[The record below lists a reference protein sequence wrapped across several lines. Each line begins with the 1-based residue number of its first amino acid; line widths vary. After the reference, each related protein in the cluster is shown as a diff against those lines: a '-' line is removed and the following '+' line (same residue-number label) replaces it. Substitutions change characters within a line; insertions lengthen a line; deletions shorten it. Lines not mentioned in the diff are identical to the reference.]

1 MAMEKI
7 INSLNDKGYS
17 IEDSLFS
24 LEDVKLMNHFFNSKN
39 KEFLK
44 ATIGNVNQI
53 LNKDIRSDS
62 IYWLE
67 DKDKQELNQMM
78 LFLEQLRLKA
88 NENFYLG
95 LFDFES
101 HFAKYET
108 NTFYKK
114 HLDAF
119 KQNNTRKLTFILYL
133 NENWKEGDG
142 GELKIY
148 HNSENDEDFTIVKP
162 KSGTLVTF
170 FSEQFYHEVLPS
182 NTERRTYTG
191 WFKTRNH

>member
-1 MAMEKI
+1 MIDTI
-7 INSLNDKGYS
+7 IEELDNQGYS
-17 IEDSLFS
+17 IKEQLFN
-24 LEDVKLMNHFFNSKN
+24 LDEVKKLNNFFNSKN

-53 LNKDIRSDS
+53 LNSNIRGDS

-67 DKDKQELNQMM
+67 DNDKKELNTMM
-78 LFLEQLRLKA
+78 LFLEKLRLNV

-95 LFDFES
+95 LFDVES
-101 HFAKYET
+101 HFAKYEK

-133 NENWKEGDG
+133 NENWIEGDG

-148 HNSENDEDFTIVKP
+148 LDNNDEKNSLIVKP
-162 KSGTLVTF
+162 KAGTLVTF

-182 NTERRTYTG
+182 YKERRTYTG
-191 WFKTRNH
+191 WFKTR

>member
-1 MAMEKI
+1 MIDKI
-7 INSLNDKGYS
+7 INKLGEKGYS
-17 IEDSLFS
+17 IDENLFS
-24 LEDVKLMNHFFNSKN
+24 LQDIQMMNRFFNSKN

-53 LNKDIRSDS
+53 LDKNIRSDS
-62 IYWLE
+62 IYWIEEKDKIELHNMVSFLE
-67 DKDKQELNQMM
+67 D
-78 LFLEQLRLKA
+78 LRLKA

-101 HFAKYET
+101 HFAKYEK

-119 KQNNTRKLTFILYL
+119 QKNNARKLTFILYL
-133 NENWKEGDG
+133 NEAWQEGDG

-148 HNSENDEDFTIVKP
+148 LNKDNDNENLIVKP
-162 KSGTLVTF
+162 KAGTLVTF
-170 FSEQFYHEVLPS
+170 FSEEFYHEVLPS
-182 NTERRTYTG
+182 QKERRTYTG
-191 WFKTRNH
+191 WFKTR